1 MNERELQQ
9 LFAELIESQGVA
21 LGLVVS
27 AIAPQ
32 LDAARLASDLRQRLS
47 AAKNQQA
54 FSEVAGQ
61 IATHA
66 LDAAIAVAALQKRA
80 TH

>member
-54 FSEVAGQ
+54 FSEVAGK